1 MLLFTSTKRIIPA
14 ALYML
19 SGVYA
24 LICGPFQ
31 GAGITIIPISLFAFA
46 VGLAFIIPELLY
58 YRKPAEKVWNKWEH
72 VHHSNKQQDRI
83 GRAASGDV
91 TPKKICT
98 KSRCATFVGS
108 SQGAYRTTLASC
120 SCPDFKKRKV
130 PCKHMYYLA
139 YELNLH

>member
-14 ALYML
+14 VWFMI
-19 SGVYA
+19 GGIYA

-31 GAGITIIPISLFAFA
+31 GAGLTIIPTALFTFA
-46 VGLAFIIPELLY
+46 IGIAFIIPELLY
-58 YRKPAEKVWNKWEH
+58 YRKSAEEVWKQWDH
-72 VHHSNKQQDRI
+72 VHHSNKQLERI
-83 GRAASGDV
+83 DRAANGDV

-108 SQGAYRTTLASC
+108 SNGAYRTTLASC
-120 SCPDFKKRKV
+120 TCPDFNKRKV

-139 YELNLH
+139 YELKM